1 MNTYRH
7 VVSSKARA
15 RGFGSARD
23 RARVALDEALAGVHA
38 GRLHALSIAEESADL
53 EPAVA
58 LSERL
63 RGEAEHIVVLG
74 IGGSSL
80 GAQALSQLHDY
91 FTPSS
96 FLPVHGPR
104 LHFLDNPDGPTM
116 SRLMTALP
124 VARTHYLVVSK
135 SGGTAEP
142 MMQAL
147 AAIDH
152 ITVRGNKSD
161 ISKLVHAVSEP
172 KDNALTR
179 LARAH
184 GISVLDHPADIG
196 GRYSVLS
203 IVGLLPALLMGLDAK
218 AVRAGA
224 AQVLADARGGR
235 ADALLDG
242 AAFSVSAAE
251 AGLNVQV
258 LMPYSDRLERF
269 AAWYR
274 QLWAE
279 SLGKN
284 GRGTLPVRALGPVDQ
299 HSQLQFYLDGPPL
312 AAFTLMTVNQSGS
325 GPRVPSAIVA
335 DPSLDYLKDK
345 RIGDLV
351 MAEARATYETFE
363 GHRQP
368 CRLISLEHLNEEAL
382 GALFMHFMVE
392 TVMTAQMIGVNAFD
406 QPAVEEGKVLAR
418 RYMQEM
424 TPKDVE

>member
-1 MNTYRH
+1 MNTYRQA
-7 VVSSKARA
+7 VSVTARA
-15 RGFGSARD
+15 HGFQSARD
-23 RARVALDEALAGVHA
+23 RARIALDELLADVRA
-38 GRLHALSIAEESADL
+38 RRLHALSITEESADL
-53 EPAVA
+53 EPAMA
-58 LSERL
+58 LSARL
-63 RGEAEHIVVLG
+63 RAEAEHIVVLG

-80 GAQALSQLHDY
+80 GAQAMAQLHDY
-91 FTPSS
+91 YTPAS

-135 SGGTAEP
+135 SGSTAEP
-142 MMQAL
+142 MMQVL

-152 ITVRGNKSD
+152 IATRGNRND
-161 ISKLVHAVSEP
+161 IAKLVHAVSEP

-179 LARAH
+179 LAKAH
-184 GISVLDHPADIG
+184 GISVLDHPTNIG

-203 IVGLLPALLMGLDAK
+203 IVGLLPALLMGLDAG

-224 AQVLADARGGR
+224 AQVLAAARAGK

-279 SLGKN
+279 SIGKN

-299 HSQLQFYLDGPPL
+299 HSQLQFYLDGTPL
-312 AAFTLMTVNQSGS
+312 SAFTVMTVDQAGT
-325 GPRVPSAIVA
+325 GPRAPATSIA
-335 DPSLDYLKDK
+335 DPTLDYLKDK

-363 GHRQP
+363 AHKQP
-368 CRLISLEHLNEEAL
+368 CRLIALDHLNEEAL
-382 GALFMHFMVE
+382 GALFAHFMIE
-392 TVMTAQMIGVNAFD
+392 TIMTAQMIGVSPFD
-406 QPAVEEGKVLAR
+406 QPAVEEGKILAR

-424 TPKDVE
+424 KSKD

>member
-1 MNTYRH
+1 MSAFRQ
-7 VVSSKARA
+7 VISGKARA
-15 RGFGSARD
+15 SGFEAARE
-23 RARVALDEALAGVHA
+23 RARRALADVLSEVNA
-38 GRLHALSIAEESADL
+38 GKLHALSIAEEGADL
-53 EPAVA
+53 APAIA
-58 LSERL
+58 LAARL

-80 GAQALSQLHDY
+80 GAQAIAQLHDY
-91 FTPSS
+91 YTPSS

-124 VARTHYLVVSK
+124 VDRTHYLVVSK

-142 MMQAL
+142 MMQVL

-152 ITVRGNKSD
+152 IAVRGDKMLVP
-161 ISKLVHAVSEP
+161 KLVHVVSEP
-172 KDNALTR
+172 RDNALTR
-179 LARAH
+179 LAKVH
-184 GISVLDHPADIG
+184 GLSALDHPTDIG

-203 IVGLLPALLMGLDAK
+203 MVGLLPTLLMGLDAK

-224 AQVLADARGGR
+224 AQALSSARAGK
-235 ADALLDG
+235 ADALIDG
-242 AAFSVSAAE
+242 TAFSVSAAE

-279 SLGKN
+279 SLGKD
-284 GRGTLPVRALGPVDQ
+284 GRGTLPVNALGPVDQ
-299 HSQLQFYLDGPPL
+299 HSQLQFYLAGPRL
-312 AAFTLMTVNQSGS
+312 AAFTVMTVDQSGT
-325 GPRVPSAIVA
+325 GPHVPAAMVS
-335 DPSLDYLKDK
+335 DPALDYLKDK

-363 GHRQP
+363 ANRRP
-368 CRLISLEHLNEEAL
+368 CRLIALDHLNEQAL
-382 GALFMHFMVE
+382 GALFMHFMIE
-392 TVMTAQMIGVNAFD
+392 TILTARLIGVNPFD
-406 QPAVEEGKVLAR
+406 QPAVEEGKILAR

-424 TPKDVE
+424 KPRD

>member
-1 MNTYRH
+1 MNAFQQTI
-7 VVSSKARA
+7 SAKARPS
-15 RGFGSARD
+15 GFESARAAA
-23 RARVALDEALAGVHA
+23 RAAVTAVLREAEAGS
-38 GRLHALSIAEESADL
+38 LHALSIANESADL
-53 EPAVA
+53 APAIA
-58 LSERL
+58 LADHL
-63 RGEAEHIVVLG
+63 RKEAGHIVVLG

-80 GAQALSQLHDY
+80 GAQALAQLHDY

-96 FLPVHGPR
+96 FLPVRGPR
-104 LHFLDNPDGPTM
+104 LHFLDNPDGATM

-124 VARTHYLVVSK
+124 VEHTHYLVVSK

-152 ITVRGNKSD
+152 IALRGNRGLV
-161 ISKLVHAVSEP
+161 SKLVHAVSEP

-179 LARAH
+179 LAREF
-184 GISVLDHPADIG
+184 GLSVLDHPTDIG
-196 GRYSVLS
+196 GRFSVLS

-224 AQVLADARGGR
+224 AQVLADARAGK
-235 ADALLDG
+235 ADNLIDG
-242 AAFSVSAAE
+242 TAFSVSAAQ
-251 AGLNVQV
+251 AGLNIQV

-279 SLGKN
+279 SLGKG

-299 HSQLQFYLDGPPL
+299 HSQLQFYLAGPRL
-312 AAFTLMTVNQSGS
+312 AAFTVMTVDQAGA
-325 GPRVPSAIVA
+325 GPRVPGALVT
-335 DPSLDYLKDK
+335 DPALDYLKGK

-363 GHRQP
+363 AHGQP
-368 CRLISLEHLNEEAL
+368 CRLIALDRLNEQTL
-382 GALFMHFMVE
+382 GALFMHFMIE
-392 TVMTAQMIGVNAFD
+392 TILTARLIGVNPFD
-406 QPAVEEGKVLAR
+406 QPAVEEGKILAR
-418 RYMQEM
+418 RYMKEM
-424 TPKDVE
+424 KSSD

>member
-1 MNTYRH
+1 MNTFRQTI
-7 VVSSKARA
+7 SAKARA
-15 RGFGSARD
+15 HSFQSARD
-23 RARVALDEALAGVHA
+23 RARIALDELLADVNA
-38 GRLHALSIAEESADL
+38 GKLHALSIANESADL
-53 EPAVA
+53 EPAIA

-63 RGEAEHIVVLG
+63 RGEAEHIVILG

-80 GAQALSQLHDY
+80 GAQALAQLHDY
-91 FTPSS
+91 YTPSS

-116 SRLMTALP
+116 SRLLTALP
-124 VARTHYLVVSK
+124 VNSTHYLVVSK

-152 ITVRGNKSD
+152 IAVRGNKAD
-161 ISKLVHAVSEP
+161 IPKLVHALSEP

-179 LARAH
+179 LARTH
-184 GISVLDHPADIG
+184 GIAVLDHPTDIG

-203 IVGLLPALLMGLDAK
+203 IVGLLPTLLMGLDAK

-224 AQVLADARGGR
+224 ADVLTAARAGKADAQ
-235 ADALLDG
+235 LDG

-279 SLGKN
+279 SIGKN
-284 GRGTLPVRALGPVDQ
+284 GRGTLPVKALGPVDQ
-299 HSQLQFYLDGPPL
+299 HSQLQFYLDGTQL
-312 AAFTLMTVNQSGS
+312 AALTVMTVDQSGS
-325 GPRVPSAIVA
+325 GPRVPAAMVA
-335 DPSLDYLKDK
+335 DPALDYLKDK

-363 GHRQP
+363 AHAQP
-368 CRLISLEHLNEEAL
+368 CRIMALDHLNEEAL
-382 GALFMHFMVE
+382 GALFMHFMIE
-392 TVMTAQMIGVNAFD
+392 TIMTAQMIGVDPFD
-406 QPAVEEGKVLAR
+406 QPAVEEGKILAR

-424 TPKDVE
+424 KSTD